1 MSHSKTVRFVTLAA
15 LAAAGCGV
23 QKEALPTFQDRPAA
37 PAAQSGGAAPA
48 PQEALHSLGY
58 TAPAKA
64 APGTPPASAQ
74 PASLEAMAAARKL
87 IRTGQ
92 MTLVVESFTKA
103 ADEVKRIA
111 EANGGYLAD
120 AQTQR
125 GAEDRRHGSITLRV
139 AAERFDGAVAA
150 LRALGDVRT
159 ENVTAQDITKA
170 YSDLETRLRVKR
182 ETADRLRDI
191 LRTRTADLA
200 DVLTAERELARVTE
214 EIEQME
220 GERRFYD
227 QQVGLSTL
235 VVTLQEP
242 AAVVEASVFAPI
254 KGALGDSLRVLSTSV
269 AAVVYLVVFLAP
281 WLAIGWLGWKLFR
294 RWRAGRKPAAPAAA

>member
-1 MSHSKTVRFVTLAA
+1 VRFVTLAA
-15 LAAAGCGV
+15 LAAAGCDV
-23 QKEALPTFQDRPAA
+23 QKAVPTMQDRPAA
-37 PAAQSGGAAPA
+37 APARQAAGGAQ
-48 PQEALHSLGY
+48 QEAVRALGY
-58 TAPAKA
+58 TAPASAVPAEKR
-64 APGTPPASAQ
+64 APGAPAQ

-159 ENVTAQDITKA
+159 ENVTAQDVTKA
-170 YSDLETRLRVKR
+170 YADLETRLRVKR

-242 AAVVEASVFAPI
+242 AAVVEASVFAPV

-269 AAVVYLVVFLAP
+269 AAVLYLAVFLAP
-281 WLAIGWLGWKLFR
+281 WLVIAWLGWKLFR
-294 RWRAGRKPAAPAAA
+294 RFRPRKAPAAA